1 MSKIISQM
9 QELHG
14 HQKDRHSR

>member
-1 MSKIISQM
+1 M

-14 HQKDRHSR
+14 HQEDRHSR